1 MQYHTAWFVC
11 QNCIESRIPQ
21 GGGSLVACK
30 IMLRNCSLETSQA
43 TLTKVRIMKGAMS
56 GLVGLKQE
64 QIVLERPVRLNLNP
78 GRGD

>member
-43 TLTKVRIMKGAMS
+43 TLTKVRIMKGAVS
-56 GLVGLKQE
+56 GLVGQKQE